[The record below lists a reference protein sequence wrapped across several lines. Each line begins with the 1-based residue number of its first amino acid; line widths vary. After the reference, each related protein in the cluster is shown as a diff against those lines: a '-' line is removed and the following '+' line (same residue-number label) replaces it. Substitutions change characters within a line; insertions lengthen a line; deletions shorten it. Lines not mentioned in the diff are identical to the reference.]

1 MATLSEHVG
10 TKPYTRLRYF
20 CAPHHQD
27 SALFPFI
34 GQLEHA
40 AVFIRDDAVE
50 AKLGKLRAL
59 LAPGIQDHDDI
70 ALLTELLSLPSPG
83 VDLSLSPQLKREKL
97 LEALLKHLE
106 AEARRQPL
114 LIVFEDTHWLD
125 PTSRELLDLMV
136 DRVQRLP
143 VLLAITFRPE
153 FQPPWS
159 GRFHVTTLTLNRF
172 DESTSEALVQNLAGD
187 AGLSADTVTDIVA
200 RTDGV
205 RCLSRS

>member
-59 LAPGIQDHDDI
+59 LAPGIQDVDDL

-83 VDLSLSPQLKREKL
+83 VDLRLSPQGKRQKL
-97 LEALLKHLE
+97 LEALLKQLE
-106 AEARRQPL
+106 GEARRRPVL
-114 LIVFEDTHWLD
+114 MLFEDAGSIQ
-125 PTSRELLDLMV
+125 P
-136 DRVQRLP
+136 RV
-143 VLLAITFRPE
+143 
-153 FQPPWS
+153 S
-159 GRFHVTTLTLNRF
+159 
-172 DESTSEALVQNLAGD
+172 
-187 AGLSADTVTDIVA
+187 
-200 RTDGV
+200 
-205 RCLSRS
+205 C